1 MKLKTIIC
9 ILTFFGLTT
18 TVYSQID
25 SLELKEG
32 IDYDARNFLTKTQ
45 IHSFNK
51 LYADFDSVKVVKN
64 WEWKDVD
71 PLGFFTPGENRKKR
85 RELFLFEYNPF
96 VIGEEKPNV
105 EKFAYKLLV
114 ERRIE
119 DSKIL
124 IDNSTVKIIVPYT
137 SLYEN
142 FKFKGTYSLLE
153 KLSELGLEWAQTGGV
168 NLYIYNGSILLGKYK
183 SGYVSLARLYLDKPN
198 KTYIKTQK
206 KLNNIKPKIKK

>member
-18 TVYSQID
+18 NVYSQID

-32 IDYDARNFLTKTQ
+32 IDYDARLFLTETQ
-45 IHSFNK
+45 VHSFNK
-51 LYADFDSVKVVKN
+51 IYTDFDSVKVVKN

-71 PLGFFTPGENRKKR
+71 PLGFFSPEENRAKR
-85 RELFLFEYNPF
+85 RELFLFEQNPF
-96 VIGEEKPNV
+96 LIGEEKPNV
-105 EKFAYKLLV
+105 EKLAYKLLI

-124 IDNSTVKIIVPYT
+124 IDNSTVKIIFPYT

-142 FKFKGTYSLLE
+142 FKFKGIYNLLE
-153 KLSELGLEWAQTGGV
+153 KISELGLEWAQTGGL
-168 NLYIYNGSILLGKYK
+168 NLYIYNGNILLGKYK
-183 SGYVSLARLYLDKPN
+183 SGYVSLACLNIDKPN
-198 KTYIKTQK
+198 KKYLKNQR
-206 KLNNIKPKIKK
+206 KLNSTKPIKKK